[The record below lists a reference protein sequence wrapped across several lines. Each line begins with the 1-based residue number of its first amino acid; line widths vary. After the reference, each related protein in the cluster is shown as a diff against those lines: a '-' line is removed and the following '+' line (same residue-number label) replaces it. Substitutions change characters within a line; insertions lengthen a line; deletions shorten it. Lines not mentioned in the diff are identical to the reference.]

1 MAKFSIRLLLLSC
14 AVIVLLVSAGS
25 AYEAKRPKT
34 DNPKEQTKLRL
45 NDENNLQAPSKPVKP
60 IAPSPPIPQITID
73 VGEGREGF
81 LNTIRIVILL
91 TILTLAPSLLIMMTS
106 FTRIVIVL
114 FIFRQALGIVQVPP
128 NQVLMGLALFLTI
141 FIMRPA
147 LDKFYKEAFTP
158 YSEGKID
165 ERAFL
170 IKAFEPF
177 KTFMLNQVGEKELDL
192 FLKIA
197 GKERPANPSDI
208 TADVL
213 IPAFMLTEVK
223 KGFEIGFI
231 VYIPF
236 IMIDFV
242 IASILMAMGMIMVP
256 PILLSVPFKLIVF
269 VLSDGWLLL
278 TQSLIGSFSP

>member
-1 MAKFSIRLLLLSC
+1 MTAPRK
-14 AVIVLLVSAGS
+14 ALLVILAFCLLFSATTH
-25 AYEAKRPKT
+25 AHAKNTENDKRRDEKKFEIPTSPTRP
-34 DNPKEQTKLRL
+34 QTPA
-45 NDENNLQAPSKPVKP
+45 APV
-60 IAPSPPIPQITID
+60 PPINIS
-73 VGEGREGF
+73 VGEGKEGF
-81 LNTIRIVILL
+81 LNTVRIVILL
-91 TILTLAPSLLIMMTS
+91 TLLTLAPSLLVMITS

-114 FIFRQALGIVQVPP
+114 FLFRQALGVVQVPP
-128 NQVLMGLALFLTI
+128 NQVLIGLALFLTI

-147 LDKFYKEAFTP
+147 LDRFYTDAFLP

-165 ERAFL
+165 EMTFL
-170 IKAFEPF
+170 TRAFEPF
-177 KTFMLNQVGEKELDL
+177 RKFMLSQVGEKELDL

-197 GKERPANPSDI
+197 GKDRPKNPSEI
-208 TADVL
+208 TADVI
-213 IPAFMLTEVK
+213 IPAFILTELRR
-223 KGFEIGFI
+223 GFEIGFI

-278 TQSLIGSFSP
+278 TQSLVGSFSQ